1 MVFIVD
7 NLPAD
12 VVEMAST
19 ANESSVDQFTG
30 SVSCDLVK
38 TWCFNTASLHY
49 NHVIKKCVG

>member
-1 MVFIVD
+1 VVFIVD